1 VTVEHRRLA
10 GLLQPLRIP
19 EWKLEEI
26 RMDFIVGLPQTQAGY
41 DSIWAIVDSLTKVAH
56 FILVKMTYS
65 GAKLVELY
73 MSRIMCL
80 YGVPEKIVSDRGS
93 QSTSMF

>member
-1 VTVEHRRLA
+1 
-10 GLLQPLRIP
+10 
-19 EWKLEEI
+19 
-26 RMDFIVGLPQTQAGY
+26 
-41 DSIWAIVDSLTKVAH
+41 
-56 FILVKMTYS
+56 MTYS